1 MQEKMGNVIREIE
14 ILRKNKEMLEI
25 RNTVM

>member
-1 MQEKMGNVIREIE
+1 MQEKMGNVIGEIE